1 MEGKMLNRREF
12 VRNTAEV
19 AAIYTIGSTDG
30 DASANTSGSRRVVM
44 LSDLD
49 IQLTRQGWSRPR
61 RNRQGIGKPLTIAHR
76 QFKSGLGTVAD
87 SILQINLKGVAKE
100 FSAWV
105 GPDAV
110 GGPSACVR
118 FYVVVDG
125 KIAAQT
131 PAMAG
136 GAAPVRISANLQGA
150 KDMLLVVDAAGYHT
164 WSNYADWADAFI
176 TLQPNATVL
185 PEAQRYEPDMSVPNL
200 ASGNSDQAEI
210 HGPQAIGTTPG
221 KPFIFKIPVTGA
233 GKISLS
239 VTGLPAGL
247 ELDQQGVLRGSV
259 GQAGSYK
266 VEIVARNSFGRTS
279 GRLHIRAGERM
290 LAQTPPMGWSSWNAF
305 GVDVDQEKIWKSA
318 DALVQ
323 SGLADKG
330 FSFINIDAGWTG
342 GRDSVGRILPD
353 KTKFPDIKAL
363 IDHVH
368 ALGLKFGLY
377 ASPGPVD
384 CGGYIGSYGHE
395 IQDIHTYAQWGVDY
409 FKYDWC
415 SYGQT
420 ITAAPK
426 TIEYMEPYAVMGQ
439 AIGTV
444 ERDIVFS
451 LCQYGMADPWKWA
464 AGPQVRGN
472 LWRISDDLIDFWA
485 SVCING
491 FHCDRR
497 IAAYAGPGHWN
508 DPDMLVVGT
517 VNFTNASL
525 GFPGK
530 PQPSRLTAIEQQTH
544 ISLWSLLAAPLII
557 GCDLT
562 KLDQFTMDLLSNPE
576 VIAVDQDIL
585 GKQAQCI
592 KQAGHIQVWARP
604 LADGTAAVGIFNL
617 GPVAE
622 KASVRWPELTV
633 ILPRDIVLSGKQ
645 PIRDLWKRHDL
656 GHRDGLD
663 IELPSHGSAFVRV
676 GIPGRFAGGNRHR
689 T

>member
-1 MEGKMLNRREF
+1 MLNRRAF
-12 VRNTAEV
+12 IRNTTEV
-19 AAIYTIGSTDG
+19 AAIGVIGNPAAHG
-30 DASANTSGSRRVVM
+30 ASAASIAERVIA
-44 LSDLD
+44 LSDLAID
-49 IQLTRQGWSRPR
+49 LTRQGWSQPE
-61 RNRQGIGKPLTIAHR
+61 RNCRLKGKPLTIGHR

-131 PAMAG
+131 PVMAG
-136 GAAPVRISANLQGA
+136 GAAPVHIFANLQGA

-164 WSNYADWADAFI
+164 WSNYADWGDAAI
-176 TLQPNATVL
+176 TLQPNATAL
-185 PEAQRYEPDMSVPNL
+185 PESQRYEPDMSVPDL
-200 ASGNSDQAEI
+200 ARDNFEQPEI
-210 HGPQAIGTTPG
+210 HGPQAIGTTPE

-233 GKISLS
+233 GKINLS

-266 VEIVARNSFGRTS
+266 VEIIARNNVGRTS
-279 GRLHIRAGERM
+279 RRLEIRAGERM
-290 LAQTPPMGWSSWNAF
+290 LAQTPPIGWSSWNAF
-305 GVDVDQEKIWKSA
+305 GVDVDQEKIWKTA

-330 FSFINIDAGWTG
+330 YSFINIDAGWTG
-342 GRDSVGRILPD
+342 QRNTAGRIMPD
-353 KTKFPDIKAL
+353 KNKFPDIKAL

-368 ALGLKFGLY
+368 SLALKFGLY

-384 CGGYIGSYGHE
+384 CGGCIGSYGHE

-420 ITAAPK
+420 ITAAPT
-426 TIEYMEPYAVMGQ
+426 TIEYIEPYAVMGQ

-497 IAAYAGPGHWN
+497 IAAYAGPGRWN

-530 PQPSRLTAIEQQTH
+530 PQASRLTPIEQQTH

-617 GPVAE
+617 GPVTE
-622 KASVRWPELTV
+622 KASVRWSELTV

-656 GHRDGLD
+656 GRRDGLD
-663 IELPSHGSAFVRV
+663 MELPSHGAMIVKVGRPRSAV
-676 GIPGRFAGGNRHR
+676 GV
-689 T
+689 

>member
-1 MEGKMLNRREF
+1 METTVFNRRAF
-12 VRNTAEV
+12 IRKTTD
-19 AAIYTIGSTDG
+19 AATIGVIGTLAAQG
-30 DASANTSGSRRVVM
+30 MSAVSMAGRVM
-44 LSDLD
+44 ALSDLD
-49 IQLTRQGWSRPR
+49 IHLTRQGWSRPE
-61 RNRQGIGKPLTIAHR
+61 RNRRLKGKLLTIGQR
-76 QFKSGLGTVAD
+76 SFKSGLGTVAD
-87 SILQINLKGVAKE
+87 SILKVDLKGVAKE

-131 PAMAG
+131 PAIAG
-136 GAAPVRISANLQGA
+136 GAAPMHISADLQGA
-150 KDMLLVVDAAGYHT
+150 KEMLLVVDAAGYRT
-164 WSNYADWADAFI
+164 WSNYADWADAVI
-176 TLQPNATVL
+176 TLQPDATVL
-185 PEAQRYEPDMSVPNL
+185 PEAQRYEPDMSLPDL
-200 ASGNSDQAEI
+200 ASGNSDQPEI
-210 HGPQAIGTTPG
+210 HGPQAVGTTPG

-233 GKISLS
+233 GKTSLS
-239 VTGLPAGL
+239 VTGLPVGL

-259 GQAGSYK
+259 AQAGSYK
-266 VEIVARNSFGRTS
+266 VEIVARNKVGRTS
-279 GRLHIRAGERM
+279 RQLQIRAGERM

-305 GVDVDQEKIWKSA
+305 GVDVDQEKIWKAA

-330 FSFINIDAGWTG
+330 YSFINIDAGWTG
-342 GRDSVGRILPD
+342 QRNAVGRILPD
-353 KTKFPDIKAL
+353 KTRFPDIKAL

-384 CGGYIGSYGHE
+384 CGGFIGSYGHE

-426 TIEYMEPYAVMGQ
+426 TIEYIEPYAVMGQ
-439 AIGTV
+439 AIGAV
-444 ERDIVFS
+444 DRDIVFS
-451 LCQYGMADPWKWA
+451 LCQYGMADSWKWA

-472 LWRISDDLIDFWA
+472 LWRVSDDLIDFWA
-485 SVCING
+485 SVCVNG

-517 VNFTNASL
+517 VDFTNDGL

-530 PQPSRLTAIEQQTH
+530 PQASRLTPIEQQTH
-544 ISLWSLLAAPLII
+544 ITLWSLLAAPLII

-562 KLDQFTMDLLSNPE
+562 KLDPFTLDLLSNPE
-576 VIAVDQDIL
+576 VIAVDQDVL

-592 KQAGHIQVWARP
+592 KQTGHIQVWARS
-604 LADGTAAVGIFNL
+604 LVDGTAAVGLFNV
-617 GPVAE
+617 GPVTE
-622 KASVRWPELTV
+622 KASVRWSELTV

-645 PIRDLWKRHDL
+645 PIRDLWKRNDL
-656 GHRDGLD
+656 GHRAGLD
-663 IELPSHGSAFVRV
+663 VELPSHGSLFIKV
-676 GIPGRFAGGNRHR
+676 GMPKPGSGWSG
-689 T
+689 

>member
-1 MEGKMLNRREF
+1 MTLKKHMLNRRELIQNIAAVST
-12 VRNTAEV
+12 VRAVGGVGAQQSRSISVAE
-19 AAIYTIGSTDG
+19 
-30 DASANTSGSRRVVM
+30 RVLA
-44 LSDLD
+44 LSDMA
-49 IQLTRQGWSRPR
+49 IELTRQGWSRPE
-61 RNRQGIGKPLTIAHR
+61 RNCRSKGKSLTIGDQR
-76 QFKSGLGTVAD
+76 FKSGLGTVAD
-87 SILQINLKGVAKE
+87 SILQIDLKGAAKA

-125 KIAAQT
+125 RVAVRT
-131 PAMAG
+131 PAIKG
-136 GAAPVRISANLQGA
+136 GSAPVQISVNLKGA
-150 KDMLLVVDAAGYHT
+150 KKMLLVVDAAGHHT
-164 WSNYADWADAFI
+164 WNNYADWGDAAI
-176 TLQPNATVL
+176 TLQAHATAL
-185 PEAQRYEPDMSVPNL
+185 PEAQRYEPDMSVPEI
-200 ASGNSDQAEI
+200 AHGNSEQPEF

-221 KPFIFKIPVTGA
+221 KPFIFRIPVTGS
-233 GKISLS
+233 GKINLS

-247 ELDQQGVLRGSV
+247 ELNQQGVLRGSV
-259 GQAGSYK
+259 EHGGSYK
-266 VEIVARNSFGRTS
+266 VEIVARNHLGRTS
-279 GRLHIRAGERM
+279 RWLEIRAGERM

-305 GVDVDQEKIWKSA
+305 GVNVDQEKVWRAA
-318 DALVQ
+318 DMLVR
-323 SGLADKG
+323 SGLAGKG
-330 FSFINIDAGWTG
+330 YSFVNIDAGWTG
-342 GRDSVGRILPD
+342 QRNSAGRIMPD

-377 ASPGPVD
+377 ASPGPED
-384 CGGYIGSYGHE
+384 CGGFIGSYGHE
-395 IQDIHTYAQWGVDY
+395 IQDIQTYAQWGVDY

-420 ITAAPK
+420 ITATPK
-426 TIEYMEPYAVMGQ
+426 TAEYIEPYAIMGQ

-444 ERDIVFS
+444 DRDIVLS

-485 SVCING
+485 SVCVNG
-491 FHCDRR
+491 FHCDRN

-517 VNFTNASL
+517 MDFTNAGL

-530 PQPSRLTAIEQQTH
+530 PQPSRLTPLEQQTH
-544 ISLWSLLAAPLII
+544 ITLWSLLAAPLII
-557 GCDLT
+557 GCDLS
-562 KLDQFTMDLLSNPE
+562 KLDPFTLDLLSNTE
-576 VIAVDQDIL
+576 VIAVDQDVL

-592 KQAGHIQVWARP
+592 KQIGCIQIWARP

-622 KASVRWPELTV
+622 KASVRWSELTV
-633 ILPRDIVLSGKQ
+633 ILPRDMVLSGKQ
-645 PIRDLWKRHDL
+645 PTRDLWMRRNL

-663 IELPSHGSAFVRV
+663 MELPSHGSMFVKV
-676 GIPGRFAGGNRHR
+676 GRPSPAVGR
-689 T
+689 